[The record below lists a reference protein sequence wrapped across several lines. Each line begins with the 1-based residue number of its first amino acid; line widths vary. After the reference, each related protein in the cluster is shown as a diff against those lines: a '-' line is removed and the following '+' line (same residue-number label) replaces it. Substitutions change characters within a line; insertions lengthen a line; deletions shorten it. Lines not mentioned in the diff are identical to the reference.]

1 MTVIEKQMSSAK
13 SFADLWKL
21 LMADEQAPSP
31 QQFLMWT
38 GTYSESQI
46 AKGLT
51 RASIKAKRL
60 RDAGT
65 PMSAFD
71 VLRYAGSVMQH
82 EKMGVQRHEPKA
94 AIVA

>member
-1 MTVIEKQMSSAK
+1 MTVQQQISSAK

-21 LMADEQAPSP
+21 LMADEQSPSP
-31 QQFLMWT
+31 TQFLMWT
-38 GTYSESQI
+38 GTYTESQI

-71 VLRYAGSVMQH
+71 VLRYAGSVMQN
-82 EKMGVQRHEPKA
+82 EKLGIQRHEPKA
-94 AIVA
+94 ASVA